1 MISKEDENR
10 IKNILPDFDF
20 EILKE
25 IIYFDSWTS
34 FEEYHGL
41 LIFKA
46 FDDSYQTL
54 EYGHNVYVGDY
65 LNGIDEISKEEA
77 ELEIECHQ
85 KDIEEY
91 STFGY

>member
-34 FEEYHGL
+34 FEEYNIL
-41 LIFKA
+41 FIFKA
-46 FDDSYQTL
+46 FDDSYQMV
-54 EYGHNVYVGDY
+54 ECGHNVYTGDF
-65 LNGIDEISKEEA
+65 LSNIDEISKEEA
-77 ELEIECHQ
+77 ESEIEDHQ
-85 KDIEEY
+85 KEI
-91 STFGY
+91 